1 MRSDGV
7 DSRRTDTRERA
18 VGVALSLFAQRG
30 YTATSLREIAEQ
42 LGITKA
48 ALYFH
53 FRTKEEILTAILR
66 GYLDGINALVVDAAR
81 PLTADGQEALLRGF
95 AAHQE
100 RWGLDLVM
108 LVRQNYTEIHG
119 LPIGAEIK
127 SAMRSLIEALSP
139 EGAGPEQRL
148 RVRLA
153 LSAFQIA
160 AVTASIEDD
169 GDEATLRASAYP
181 IALEILRGGKPA

>member
-1 MRSDGV
+1 VV

-18 VGVALSLFAQRG
+18 VTVALGLFARQG

-53 FRTKEEILTAILR
+53 FRTKEEILTAILD
-66 GYLDGINALVVDAAR
+66 GYLEGISALVTDAEQ
-81 PLTADGQEALLRGF
+81 PLTAEGRARLIRGY

-100 RWGLDLVM
+100 HWGLDLVM
-108 LVRQNYTEIHG
+108 LIRQNYTEIHG
-119 LPIGAEIK
+119 LPIGTEIK
-127 SAMRSLIEALSP
+127 HAMGSLIEILAP
-139 EGAGPEQRL
+139 AGAGPEQRL

-160 AVTASIEDD
+160 AVSATVEGD
-169 GDEATLRASAYP
+169 GDEARLRASALNL
-181 IALEILRGGKPA
+181 ALELLHIPE